1 MSREVFPRGDQEKS
15 HYNSSM
21 GLFLS
26 LPVFQL
32 KYNTLEI
39 RGQKLNK
46 NSFSFIGDGF
56 EIKTKIKMQ
65 KHQ

>member
-21 GLFLS
+21 GLFWS
-26 LPVFQL
+26 PAFQL

-39 RGQKLNK
+39 RGKKQNK

-56 EIKTKIKMQ
+56 EVKTKIKMQ